1 MTEKAGDTEGWP
13 DRRQSSRRSK
23 VGRVI
28 ETYELDGLGEQL
40 EAQWTAE
47 GDDRSSLRELAT
59 EFNQRLLEITL
70 EESGVSLLDGE
81 VENYYRL
88 LTDDAVTIGTR
99 VQTERT
105 LEQNNVNVERLTQDF
120 VSHQAV
126 HTYLVKYRGV
136 SRDDST
142 DENRAEKVATS
153 IHRLRSRANTVT
165 TNSLQSLVDAG
176 ELNVADIDV
185 FVDIRVHCDACK
197 ETLSVDQLF
206 TDGGCSCR
214 DV

>member
-1 MTEKAGDTEGWP
+1 MTEEAGDTEGWP
-13 DRRQSSRRSK
+13 DRRRSSRRSK

-28 ETYELDGLGEQL
+28 ETYELDGLGEKL
-40 EAQWTAE
+40 EAQWTAD

-59 EFNQRLLEITL
+59 EFNQRLLETAL
-70 EESGVSLLDGE
+70 EEGGVTLLDGE

-88 LTDDAVTIGTR
+88 LTDDAVTSGTR

-105 LEQNNVNVERLTQDF
+105 LERNDVDVERLKKDF
-120 VSHQAV
+120 VSHQAI

-142 DENRAEKVATS
+142 NENRTEKVDTS
-153 IHRLRSRANTVT
+153 IRRLRSRTQTVT

-176 ELNVADIDV
+176 ELEVGDIDV
-185 FVDIRVHCDACK
+185 LVDINVHCDVCGQ
-197 ETLSVDQLF
+197 TLTVDQLLA
-206 TDGGCSCR
+206 DGGCDCR
-214 DV
+214 SE